1 MLTPDEIFDYVEQAT
16 NKVYDDPSFPN
27 GYSTDEEKEFIYK
40 SIASAL
46 LESEY
51 ENHFLDDMNASGF
64 EAAFDMM
71 ENENFH
77 SEGAALALV
86 ADHIGIDHPY
96 IPQVKSY
103 AGFLWD

>member
-1 MLTPDEIFDYVEQAT
+1 MLTPDEIFDYVESAT
-16 NKVYDDPSFPN
+16 GKVYSDPSIPN
-27 GYSTDEEKEFIYK
+27 GYSTDEEKELIYRA
-40 SIASAL
+40 ITNAL
-46 LESEY
+46 LESEH
-51 ENHFLDDMNASGF
+51 ENHCLDDMDVSGF

-86 ADHIGIDHPY
+86 ADYVGIDHPY